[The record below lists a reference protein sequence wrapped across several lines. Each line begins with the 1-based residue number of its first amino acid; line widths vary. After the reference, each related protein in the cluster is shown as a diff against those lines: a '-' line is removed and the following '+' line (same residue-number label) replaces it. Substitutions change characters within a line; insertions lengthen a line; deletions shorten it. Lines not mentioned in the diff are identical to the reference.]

1 MKLDNT
7 YLSKDSIRLKEKLI
21 ALDNMGITHKFYR
34 NADGSVNKEISNR
47 VNSLY
52 NGFGIDS
59 YIITILKDD
68 LGYYL
73 WYEKPL
79 YNMKEFQL
87 TNNINKRIKIIE
99 LCI

>member
-59 YIITILKDD
+59 YVIAILKDH

-73 WYEKPL
+73 YYIEWAP
-79 YNMKEFQL
+79 NIREFQL